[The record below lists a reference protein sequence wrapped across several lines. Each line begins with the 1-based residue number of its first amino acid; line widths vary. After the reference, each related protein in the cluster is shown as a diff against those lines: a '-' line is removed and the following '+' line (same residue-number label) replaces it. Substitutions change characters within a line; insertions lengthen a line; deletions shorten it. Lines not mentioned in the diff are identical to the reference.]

1 MIEIFSNEFWI
12 AILFFISFFLIFFVL
27 LLMKK
32 INNLNLTALDQN
44 FHSENFQDSEQ
55 GDGQED
61 AKKVSGSALEIIG
74 MLEPLVKESRQAA
87 ISFDKQVKEKK
98 RLLKELTNALDTR
111 LISINILLSR
121 ADALQKEIEERQ
133 TLVNNT
139 RPLSDPS
146 TLKSSTNEVVDQQ
159 NEIIEMYNQNFDS
172 DSIAQRLSIPKGEV
186 QLVIDLK
193 KKLVAMEENSR

>member
-12 AILFFISFFLIFFVL
+12 TILFFISFFLIFFIF

-44 FHSENFQDSEQ
+44 FHSEKFENDEQYDS
-55 GDGQED
+55 
-61 AKKVSGSALEIIG
+61 KKASGSALEIIG
-74 MLEPLVKESRQAA
+74 MLEPLVKESRKAA

-98 RLLKELTNALDTR
+98 RLLKELASTLDTR
-111 LISINILLSR
+111 LISINLLLSR
-121 ADALQKEIEERQ
+121 ADAFQKKIEERQ
-133 TLVNNT
+133 ALVNNDS
-139 RPLSDPS
+139 PLLFTSIQKPS
-146 TLKSSTNEVVDQQ
+146 ENTIVDQQ
-159 NEIIEMYNQNFDS
+159 NEIIELYNQNFDS

-193 KKLVAMEENSR
+193 KKFVAMEENSR